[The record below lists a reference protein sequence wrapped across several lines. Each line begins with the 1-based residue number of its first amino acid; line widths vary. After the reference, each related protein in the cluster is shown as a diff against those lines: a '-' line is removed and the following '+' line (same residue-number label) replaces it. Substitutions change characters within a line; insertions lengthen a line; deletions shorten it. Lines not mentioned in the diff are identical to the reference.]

1 MKARS
6 LALASVLTLAVLG
19 ASACGD
25 DTTSDAA
32 SDETTTTLAAGP
44 TISGAWARNS
54 PMEATNG
61 AAYLAITGGTSDDQL
76 VSASVDSTIA
86 GKVELHETVAAGD
99 SGDGSMG
106 ATTMG
111 APTTAAGDTMTATTL
126 APAMEM
132 RPVEAVEVPA
142 GKKVEL
148 KPGGYHIMLLDLVQ
162 PLVVGDSFD
171 LTLTFAEAGE
181 QVVTVEVKDAP

>member
-1 MKARS
+1 MNARS
-6 LALASVLTLAVLG
+6 FALASVLTLAVLG
-19 ASACGD
+19 APACGD
-25 DTTSDAA
+25 DTTSDSAA
-32 SDETTTTLAAGP
+32 SETTTTLAAGP

-76 VSASVDSTIA
+76 VAASVDATVA
-86 GKVELHETVAAGD
+86 GKVELHETVAAGE

-106 ATTMG
+106 A
-111 APTTAAGDTMTATTL
+111 PTTVAGDTMTATTL

-132 RPVEAVEVPA
+132 RPVEAIDVPA

>member
-1 MKARS
+1 MNARS
-6 LALASVLTLAVLG
+6 FALASVLTLAVLG
-19 ASACGD
+19 APACGD
-25 DTTSDAA
+25 DTTSDSAA
-32 SDETTTTLAAGP
+32 SETTTTLAAGP

-76 VSASVDSTIA
+76 VVASVDATVA

-111 APTTAAGDTMTATTL
+111 APTTVAGDTMTATTL

-132 RPVEAVEVPA
+132 RPVEAIEVPA
-142 GKKVEL
+142 GEKAEL
-148 KPGGYHIMLLDLVQ
+148 KPGGYHVMLLDLVQ
-162 PLVVGDSFD
+162 PLVVGESFD